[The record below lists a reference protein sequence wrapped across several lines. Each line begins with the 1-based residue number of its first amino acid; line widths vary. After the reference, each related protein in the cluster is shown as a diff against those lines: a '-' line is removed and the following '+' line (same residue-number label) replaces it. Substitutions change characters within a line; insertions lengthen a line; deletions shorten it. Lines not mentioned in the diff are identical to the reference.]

1 MNHPIPRELALI
13 SFPQLN
19 AGLYSLGLPQCA
31 TKTEAL
37 NALAAV
43 LSRGLVTVADIKNAP
58 LTAISKAAS
67 NSAASSNADDIAKL
81 AVEVCALTSKADA
94 TFEDSITLRTEVLD
108 LTRKLQG
115 EVAAIQGVDYEKV
128 NKTIRSAVADLF
140 ATFKQADQ
148 FPSIASTVA
157 AVYPKTQR
165 EEAQHLFDG
174 DLFYTDDEGNLV
186 DFSTFEV
193 EVWDDPAAPAVVPDY
208 IFSPAALHQTLI
220 ALSTTIPH
228 NTWLGGERGT
238 GKTEFVTQVAA
249 RLKRKLFR
257 INFDAGI
264 ERSEFIG
271 SNTIEGGDV
280 VWKGGVLTQA
290 IRHAGAVV
298 LLDEVGFAR
307 AENISPLHAVTER
320 SVHRSLLIAETGER
334 IPVSTGVV
342 FFAADNSSGHGDES
356 GNFAGVREQNSAFL
370 DRFSYSLR
378 FEYLPED
385 DEVDLITKRTGLRAD
400 ATRSLVKFANVAR
413 AKARAGLLTQP
424 PSLRQLFAWASAVQ
438 EGMPVGLAFNN
449 AIVHKFPADCEA
461 ELRGAYAASIDSAQL
476 KSYLV
481 RQ

>member
-1 MNHPIPRELALI
+1 MTKHPIPRELALI

-19 AGLYSLGLPQCA
+19 AGLFKLGLPQCA
-31 TKTEAL
+31 TKAEAL
-37 NALAAV
+37 DALATV
-43 LSRGLVTVADIKNAP
+43 LATNVTIRISDIKNAP
-58 LTAISKAAS
+58 LTAVSRAAS
-67 NSAASSNADDIAKL
+67 NSNADDLAKL
-81 AVEVCALTSKADA
+81 AVEISSLTTKADA
-94 TFEDSITLRTEVLD
+94 TFEDSITLRIEMLD
-108 LTRKLQG
+108 LSRRLQD
-115 EVAAIQGVDYEKV
+115 EVKAIQGVDYDKV

-140 ATFKQADQ
+140 SSFKQTAHQ
-148 FPSIASTVA
+148 FPEQAAAVA
-157 AVYPKTQR
+157 AAYPKTRR
-165 EEAQHLFDG
+165 EFAHQLFNG
-174 DLFYTDDEGNLV
+174 DLFYLDDEGNNV

-193 EVWDDPAAPAVVPDY
+193 EVWDDPAAPAVVHDY
-208 IFSPAALHQTLI
+208 IFNPAALHQTLI
-220 ALSTTIPH
+220 ALSTVIPH
-228 NTWLGGERGT
+228 NSWLGGERGT
-238 GKTEFVTQVAA
+238 GKTEFVTQIAA
-249 RLKRKLFR
+249 RLGRKLFR
-257 INFDAGI
+257 INFDEGL

-271 SNTIEGGDV
+271 SNTIENGNV
-280 VWKGGVLTQA
+280 VWKAGTLTQA
-290 IRHAGAVV
+290 IRHAGSII

-307 AENISPLHAVTER
+307 AQNISPLHAVTER
-320 SVHRSLLIAETGER
+320 TVHRALVIAETGER

-370 DRFSYSLR
+370 DRFSYTLR
-378 FEYLPED
+378 FEYLCED

-461 ELRGAYAASIDSAQL
+461 ELRGAYAASIDSAEL

>member
-1 MNHPIPRELALI
+1 MNKHPIPRELALI

-19 AGLYSLGLPQCA
+19 AGLFKLGLPQCA
-31 TKTEAL
+31 TKAEAL
-37 NALAAV
+37 DALATV
-43 LSRGLVTVADIKNAP
+43 LATNVTIRISDIKNAP
-58 LTAISKAAS
+58 LTAVSR
-67 NSAASSNADDIAKL
+67 AASSSNSNADEIAKL
-81 AVEVCALTSKADA
+81 AVEVCSLNSKADA
-94 TFEDSITLRTEVLD
+94 TFEDTLTLHTEVRD

-115 EVAAIQGVDYEKV
+115 EVAAIQGVDYGKV
-128 NKTIRSAVADLF
+128 NQTIRSAVADLF
-140 ATFKQADQ
+140 ETFKQADQ
-148 FPSIASTVA
+148 FPSIAPTVA
-157 AVYPKTQR
+157 AAYPKTNR

-174 DLFYTDDEGNLV
+174 DLFYLDDEGNTV

-208 IFSPAALHQTLI
+208 IFNPAALHQTLI

-249 RLKRKLFR
+249 RLKRRLFR
-257 INFDAGI
+257 INFDEGL

-271 SNTIEGGDV
+271 SNTIENGNV
-280 VWKGGVLTQA
+280 VWKAGTLTQA
-290 IRHAGAVV
+290 IRHAGSII

-307 AENISPLHAVTER
+307 AQNISPLHAVTER
-320 SVHRSLLIAETGER
+320 TIHRALVIAETGER

-342 FFAADNSSGHGDES
+342 FFAADNSAGHGDES

-370 DRFSYSLR
+370 DRFSYTLR
-378 FEYLPED
+378 FEYLCED

-449 AIVHKFPADCEA
+449 SIVHKFPADCEA

-481 RQ
+481 RK

>member
-1 MNHPIPRELALI
+1 MNNPIPRELALI

-19 AGLYSLGLPQCA
+19 AGLYKLGLPQCA
-31 TKTEAL
+31 TKAE
-37 NALAAV
+37 ALAALAEV
-43 LSRGLVTVADIKNAP
+43 LARGLVTVADIKNAP
-58 LTAISKAAS
+58 LTAVNKVTTAAPEELTQVINEVASLTTQVRVSLDEAQSLRSHVLDISRQAQ
-67 NSAASSNADDIAKL
+67 D
-81 AVEVCALTSKADA
+81 EVKALT
-94 TFEDSITLRTEVLD
+94 
-108 LTRKLQG
+108 
-115 EVAAIQGVDYEKV
+115 GVDYNKV
-128 NKTIRSAVADLF
+128 DKTIRSAVADLF
-140 ATFKQADQ
+140 ATFKQASHQ
-148 FPSIASTVA
+148 FPEVA
-157 AVYPKTQR
+157 AKIAEDFPVTRKVAAR
-165 EEAQHLFDG
+165 ALFDETCYHEE
-174 DLFYTDDEGNLV
+174 DGNLI
-186 DFSTFEV
+186 DFGSFEV
-193 EVWDDPAAPAVVPDY
+193 EVWDDPAAPAVVDDY

-249 RLKRKLFR
+249 RLGRKLFR
-257 INFDAGI
+257 INFDEGL

-271 SNTIEGGDV
+271 SNTIENGNV
-280 VWKGGVLTQA
+280 VWKAGTLTQA
-290 IRHAGAVV
+290 IRHAGSII

-307 AENISPLHAVTER
+307 AQNISPLHAVTER
-320 SVHRSLLIAETGER
+320 TVHRALVIAETGER

-370 DRFSYSLR
+370 DRFSYTLR
-378 FEYLPED
+378 FEYLCED
-385 DEVDLITKRTGLRAD
+385 DEVDLITKRTGLRTD

-481 RQ
+481 RR

>member
-1 MNHPIPRELALI
+1 MNPIPRELALI

-19 AGLYSLGLPQCA
+19 AGLYRLGLPQCA
-31 TKTEAL
+31 TKAEAL
-37 NALAAV
+37 TALADV
-43 LSRGLVTVADIKNAP
+43 LARGLITVADIKNAP
-58 LTAISKAAS
+58 LTAINKASATLPDELNNVINEVAALQSKASDSLAAS
-67 NSAASSNADDIAKL
+67 N
-81 AVEVCALTSKADA
+81 
-94 TFEDSITLRTEVLD
+94 VLKDHVID
-108 LTRKLQG
+108 LTRKVQD
-115 EVAAIQGVDYEKV
+115 EVAAIQGVDYDKV

-140 ATFKQADQ
+140 ETFKQADQ
-148 FPSIASTVA
+148 FPSIAPTVA
-157 AVYPKTQR
+157 AAYPKTQR
-165 EEAQHLFDG
+165 EEAHFLFDG
-174 DLFYTDDEGNLV
+174 DLTYTDDEGNTV

-193 EVWDDPAAPAVVPDY
+193 EVWDDPAAPAIVPDY
-208 IFSPAALHQTLI
+208 IFNPAALHQTLI

-249 RLKRKLFR
+249 RLKRRLFR
-257 INFDAGI
+257 INFDEGL

-271 SNTIEGGDV
+271 SNTIENGNV
-280 VWKGGVLTQA
+280 VWKAGTLTQA
-290 IRHAGAVV
+290 IRHAGSII

-307 AENISPLHAVTER
+307 AQNISPLHAVTER
-320 SVHRSLLIAETGER
+320 TVHRALVIAETGER

-370 DRFSYSLR
+370 DRFSYTLR
-378 FEYLPED
+378 FEYLRED
-385 DEVDLITKRTGLRAD
+385 DEVALITKRTGLRAD

-449 AIVHKFPADCEA
+449 AIVNKFPADCEA
-461 ELRGAYAASIDSAQL
+461 ELRGAYAASIDSAEL

>member
-19 AGLYSLGLPQCA
+19 AGLYKLGLPQCA
-31 TKTEAL
+31 TKAE
-37 NALAAV
+37 ALAALAEV
-43 LSRGLVTVADIKNAP
+43 LARGLVTVADIKNAP
-58 LTAISKAAS
+58 LTAVNKVTTAAPEELTQVINEVASLTTQVRVSLDEAQSLRSHVLDISRQAQ
-67 NSAASSNADDIAKL
+67 D
-81 AVEVCALTSKADA
+81 EVKALT
-94 TFEDSITLRTEVLD
+94 
-108 LTRKLQG
+108 
-115 EVAAIQGVDYEKV
+115 GVDYNKV
-128 NKTIRSAVADLF
+128 DKTIRSAVADLF
-140 ATFKQADQ
+140 ATFKQASHQ
-148 FPSIASTVA
+148 FPEVA
-157 AVYPKTQR
+157 AKIAEDFPVTRKVAAR
-165 EEAQHLFDG
+165 ALFDETCYHEE
-174 DLFYTDDEGNLV
+174 DGNLI
-186 DFSTFEV
+186 DFGSFEV
-193 EVWDDPAAPAVVPDY
+193 EVWDDPAAPAVVDDY

-249 RLKRKLFR
+249 RLGRKLFR
-257 INFDAGI
+257 INFDEGL

-271 SNTIEGGDV
+271 SNTIENGNV
-280 VWKGGVLTQA
+280 VWKAGTLTQA
-290 IRHAGAVV
+290 IRHAGSII

-307 AENISPLHAVTER
+307 AQNISPLHAVTER
-320 SVHRSLLIAETGER
+320 TVHRALVIAETGER

-370 DRFSYSLR
+370 DRFSYTLR
-378 FEYLPED
+378 FEYLCED
-385 DEVDLITKRTGLRAD
+385 DEVDLITKRTGLRTD

-481 RQ
+481 RR

>member
-1 MNHPIPRELALI
+1 MNPIPRELALI

-19 AGLYSLGLPQCA
+19 AGLHRLGLPQCA
-31 TKTEAL
+31 TKAE
-37 NALAAV
+37 ALAALAVV
-43 LSRGLVTVADIKNAP
+43 LERGLITVADIKNAP
-58 LTAISKAAS
+58 LTAISKA
-67 NSAASSNADDIAKL
+67 SAALPDELTQVIS
-81 AVEVCALTSKADA
+81 EVSALQTKATDSLDA
-94 TFEDSITLRTEVLD
+94 SHALRTHVLD
-108 LTRKLQG
+108 LTRKVQD
-115 EVAAIQGVDYEKV
+115 EVKAIQGVDYDKV

-140 ATFKQADQ
+140 ATFKQTAHQ
-148 FPSIASTVA
+148 FPAQAA
-157 AVYPKTQR
+157 AVAKDFPRTRR
-165 EEAQHLFDG
+165 EFARALFDETCYHEE
-174 DLFYTDDEGNLV
+174 DGNLI
-186 DFSTFEV
+186 DFGSFEV
-193 EVWDDPAAPAVVPDY
+193 EVWDDPAAPAVVHDY
-208 IFSPAALHQTLI
+208 IFNPAALHQTLI
-220 ALSTTIPH
+220 ALSTIIPH
-228 NTWLGGERGT
+228 NSWLGGERGT
-238 GKTEFVTQVAA
+238 GKTEFVTQIAA
-249 RLKRKLFR
+249 RLGRRLFR
-257 INFDAGI
+257 INFDEGL

-271 SNTIEGGDV
+271 SNTIENGNV
-280 VWKGGVLTQA
+280 VWKAGTLTQA
-290 IRHAGAVV
+290 IRHAGSII

-307 AENISPLHAVTER
+307 AQNISPLHAVTER
-320 SVHRSLLIAETGER
+320 TVHRALVIAETGER

-370 DRFSYSLR
+370 DRFSYTLR
-378 FEYLPED
+378 FEYLGED
-385 DEVDLITKRTGLRAD
+385 DEVALITKRTGLRAD

>member
-1 MNHPIPRELALI
+1 MNNIPRELALI

-19 AGLYSLGLPQCA
+19 AGLYHLGLPQCA
-31 TKTEAL
+31 TKAEAL
-37 NALAAV
+37 TALADV
-43 LSRGLVTVADIKNAP
+43 LARGLITVADIKNAP

-67 NSAASSNADDIAKL
+67 NSAASGNADDIAKL
-81 AVEVCALTSKADA
+81 AVEVCALSSKADA
-94 TFEDSITLRTEVLD
+94 TFEDSISLRTEVID

-115 EVAAIQGVDYEKV
+115 EVAAIQGVDYDKV

-140 ATFKQADQ
+140 ATFKQASHQ
-148 FPSIASTVA
+148 FPEVA
-157 AVYPKTQR
+157 AKIADEFPVIRMVAART
-165 EEAQHLFDG
+165 LFDETCYHEE
-174 DLFYTDDEGNLV
+174 DGNLI
-186 DFSTFEV
+186 DFGSFEV
-193 EVWDDPAAPAVVPDY
+193 EVWDDPAAPAVVNDY
-208 IFSPAALHQTLI
+208 YFNPAALHQTLI
-220 ALSTTIPH
+220 ALSTVIPH
-228 NTWLGGERGT
+228 NSWLGGERGT
-238 GKTEFVTQVAA
+238 GKTEFVTQIAA
-249 RLKRKLFR
+249 RLGRKLFR

-320 SVHRSLLIAETGER
+320 SVHRSLLIAETGEN

-378 FEYLPED
+378 FEYLRED
-385 DEVDLITKRTGLRAD
+385 DEVDLVTKRTGLRAD

-438 EGMPVGLAFNN
+438 EGMPVSLAFNN

>member
-1 MNHPIPRELALI
+1 MNHPIPRELALV

-19 AGLYSLGLPQCA
+19 AGLYHLGLPQCA
-31 TKTEAL
+31 TKAEAL
-37 NALAAV
+37 NALAKV
-43 LSRGLVTVADIKNAP
+43 LANGLITVADIKNAP
-58 LTAISKAAS
+58 LTAVSKAAS
-67 NSAASSNADDIAKL
+67 NSAASSNADDLAKL
-81 AVEVCALTSKADA
+81 AVEVCALTTKADA
-94 TFEDSITLRTEVLD
+94 TFEDSISLRTEVLD
-108 LTRKLQG
+108 LARKVQD
-115 EVAAIQGVDYEKV
+115 EVAAIQGVDYSKV
-128 NKTIRSAVADLF
+128 NKAIRSAVADLF
-140 ATFKQADQ
+140 ETFKQADQ
-148 FPSIASTVA
+148 FSVVAPTVA
-157 AVYPKTQR
+157 ATYPKTQR

-174 DLFYTDDEGNLV
+174 DLFYKDDEGNLV

-193 EVWDDPAAPAVVPDY
+193 EVWDDPAAPAIVPDY
-208 IFSPAALHQTLI
+208 IFNPAALHQTLI
-220 ALSTTIPH
+220 ALSTVIPH

-249 RLKRKLFR
+249 RLKRRLFR
-257 INFDAGI
+257 INFDEGL

-271 SNTIEGGDV
+271 SNTIENGNV
-280 VWKGGVLTQA
+280 VWKAGTLTQA
-290 IRHAGAVV
+290 IRHAGSII

-307 AENISPLHAVTER
+307 AQNISPLHAVTER
-320 SVHRSLLIAETGER
+320 TVHRALVIAETGER
-334 IPVSTGVV
+334 IPVNTGVV

-370 DRFSYSLR
+370 DRFSYTLR
-378 FEYLPED
+378 FEYLRED

-476 KSYLV
+476 KSYLA

>member
-1 MNHPIPRELALI
+1 MNKHPIPRELALI

-19 AGLYSLGLPQCA
+19 AGLFKLGLPQCA
-31 TKTEAL
+31 TKAEAL
-37 NALAAV
+37 DALAAV
-43 LSRGLVTVADIKNAP
+43 LATNVTIRISDIKNAP
-58 LTAISKAAS
+58 LTAVSRASAVMPDELNQVISEVSDLKTKASDSLAAS
-67 NSAASSNADDIAKL
+67 N
-81 AVEVCALTSKADA
+81 V
-94 TFEDSITLRTEVLD
+94 LRDHVLD
-108 LTRKLQG
+108 LTRKVQD
-115 EVAAIQGVDYEKV
+115 EVAAIQGVDYDKV

-140 ATFKQADQ
+140 ESFKQADQ
-148 FPSIASTVA
+148 FPSIAPTVA
-157 AVYPKTQR
+157 ATYPKTRR
-165 EEAQHLFDG
+165 EEAQHLFEG
-174 DLFYTDDEGNLV
+174 DLFYRDDEGNLV

-193 EVWDDPAAPAVVPDY
+193 EVWDDPAAPAVVSDY

-249 RLKRKLFR
+249 RLKRRLFR
-257 INFDAGI
+257 INFDEGL

-280 VWKGGVLTQA
+280 VWKAGTLTQA
-290 IRHAGAVV
+290 IRHAGAVI

-307 AENISPLHAVTER
+307 AQNISPLHAVTER
-320 SVHRSLLIAETGER
+320 TVHRALVIAETGER

-370 DRFSYSLR
+370 DRFSYTLR
-378 FEYLPED
+378 FEYLRED
-385 DEVDLITKRTGLRAD
+385 DEVALITKRTGLRAD

-461 ELRGAYAASIDSAQL
+461 ELRGAYAASIDSAEL

>member
-1 MNHPIPRELALI
+1 
-13 SFPQLN
+13 
-19 AGLYSLGLPQCA
+19 
-31 TKTEAL
+31 
-37 NALAAV
+37 
-43 LSRGLVTVADIKNAP
+43 
-58 LTAISKAAS
+58 
-67 NSAASSNADDIAKL
+67 
-81 AVEVCALTSKADA
+81 
-94 TFEDSITLRTEVLD
+94 
-108 LTRKLQG
+108 
-115 EVAAIQGVDYEKV
+115 
-128 NKTIRSAVADLF
+128 
-140 ATFKQADQ
+140 
-148 FPSIASTVA
+148 
-157 AVYPKTQR
+157 
-165 EEAQHLFDG
+165 
-174 DLFYTDDEGNLV
+174 
-186 DFSTFEV
+186 
-193 EVWDDPAAPAVVPDY
+193 
-208 IFSPAALHQTLI
+208 
-220 ALSTTIPH
+220 
-228 NTWLGGERGT
+228 
-238 GKTEFVTQVAA
+238 
-249 RLKRKLFR
+249 LFR

-290 IRHAGAVV
+290 IRHAGAVI

-320 SVHRSLLIAETGER
+320 SVHRALLIAETGEN

-378 FEYLPED
+378 FEYLCED
-385 DEVDLITKRTGLRAD
+385 DEVELITKRTGLRAD

-449 AIVHKFPADCEA
+449 SIVHKFPADCEA
-461 ELRGAYAASIDSAQL
+461 ELRGAYAASIDSAEL

-481 RQ
+481 RK

>member
-1 MNHPIPRELALI
+1 MNKHPIPRELALI

-19 AGLYSLGLPQCA
+19 AGLFKLGLPQCA
-31 TKTEAL
+31 TKAEAL
-37 NALAAV
+37 DALAAV
-43 LSRGLVTVADIKNAP
+43 LATNVTIRISDIKNAP
-58 LTAISKAAS
+58 LTAVSRAAS
-67 NSAASSNADDIAKL
+67 SSNSNADDLAKL
-81 AVEVCALTSKADA
+81 AVEVCALTTKADA
-94 TFEDSITLRTEVLD
+94 TFEDSITLRTEVLG
-108 LTRKLQG
+108 LARKVQD
-115 EVAAIQGVDYEKV
+115 EVAAIQGVDYDKV

-140 ATFKQADQ
+140 ESFKQADQ
-148 FPSIASTVA
+148 FSVVAPTVA
-157 AVYPKTQR
+157 AAYPKTQR
-165 EEAQHLFDG
+165 EEAQHLFEG
-174 DLFYTDDEGNLV
+174 DLFYRDDEGNLV

-193 EVWDDPAAPAVVPDY
+193 EVWDDPAAPAVVSDY

-257 INFDAGI
+257 INFDEGL

-271 SNTIEGGDV
+271 SNTIENGNV
-280 VWKGGVLTQA
+280 VWKAGTLTQA
-290 IRHAGAVV
+290 IRHAGAVI

-307 AENISPLHAVTER
+307 AQNISPLHAVTER
-320 SVHRSLLIAETGER
+320 TVHRALVIAETGER

-370 DRFSYSLR
+370 DRFSYTLR
-378 FEYLPED
+378 FEYLRED
-385 DEVDLITKRTGLRAD
+385 DEVALITKRTGLRAD

-461 ELRGAYAASIDSAQL
+461 ELRGAYAASIDSAEL

>member
-1 MNHPIPRELALI
+1 MNKHPIPRELALI

-19 AGLYSLGLPQCA
+19 AGLFKLGLPQCA
-31 TKTEAL
+31 TKAEAL
-37 NALAAV
+37 DALAAV
-43 LSRGLVTVADIKNAP
+43 LATNVTIRISDIKNAP
-58 LTAISKAAS
+58 LTAVSRAAS
-67 NSAASSNADDIAKL
+67 SSNSNADDLAKL
-81 AVEVCALTSKADA
+81 AVEVCALTTKADA
-94 TFEDSITLRTEVLD
+94 TFEDSITLRTEVLG
-108 LTRKLQG
+108 LARKVQD
-115 EVAAIQGVDYEKV
+115 EVAAIQGVDYDKV
-128 NKTIRSAVADLF
+128 NKSIRSAVADLF

-148 FPSIASTVA
+148 FSVVAPTVA
-157 AVYPKTQR
+157 AAYPKTNR

-174 DLFYTDDEGNLV
+174 DLFYLDDEGNTV

-290 IRHAGAVV
+290 IRHAGAIV

-320 SVHRSLLIAETGER
+320 SIHRSLLIAETGEH

-385 DEVDLITKRTGLRAD
+385 DEVELITKRTGLRAD

-449 AIVHKFPADCEA
+449 SIVHKFPADCEA